1 MPSYVKKT
9 GRPNTG
15 SKKQIGPG
23 KWEVVVG
30 HGSRADGKLRQIRRR
45 VDGTEADANEML
57 GEIFRELDAAPCLN
71 TGYTLGRYFEEKFL
85 PDRADL
91 ANQTLETHKQMWKHV
106 PQQWKDED
114 LVERDH
120 DEVQRWIL
128 SLAPGVAPTA
138 VKTFRAVNNA
148 AWYDGLFK
156 EKPYKAPFRYPRER
170 GSRTKKRITIWNAQ
184 MVAQA
189 LDALEHTD
197 FYGLFLCAAGAGLRR
212 GEAIAMDWENIEFEP
227 EEWDEDGNVIHWWAR
242 LTVDSSVSAIDGE
255 TDTKTVESHR
265 ICPLAPIF
273 ADRLH
278 RVARESGPV
287 ARSRNGRRMSLSTVR
302 RRWEGSFDEGGKLED
317 LPYIPLGRL
326 RHTNST
332 IMRQNGVEDSVI
344 ADYHGHVDPGSVDQQ
359 HYLMPTNEV
368 LDDAADAF
376 GDAVQ
381 SAYEILHSENVH
393 GRRRRRRR

>member
-1 MPSYVKKT
+1 MPSYVKRA

-15 SKKQIGPG
+15 YKKQVGPD
-23 KWEVVVG
+23 KWDLIVT
-30 HGSRADGKLRQIRRR
+30 HGSKADGTPRRIHRR
-45 VDGTEADANEML
+45 VSGTEADAYAML
-57 GEIFRELDAAPCLN
+57 DQIYEELGTAPCLN

-85 PDRADL
+85 PGRSDL

-128 SLAPGVAPTA
+128 GLAPGVAPTA
-138 VKTFRAVNNA
+138 MKTFRAVNNA
-148 AWYDGLFK
+148 AWYDGLFT
-156 EKPYKAPFRYPRER
+156 EKPYKAPFRYPRVR
-170 GSRTKKRITIWNAQ
+170 GSRTKKRITIWNAN
-184 MVAQA
+184 MVAEA

-197 FYGLFLCAAGAGLRR
+197 YFGLFLCAAGAGLRR
-212 GEAIAMDWENIEFEP
+212 GEAIGMDWENIEFEP
-227 EEWDEDGNVIHWWAR
+227 DEWDEEGNVIHWWAR

-255 TDTKTVESHR
+255 TDTKTTESYR
-265 ICPLAPIF
+265 ICPLAPVF

-278 RVARESGPV
+278 SIAHESGPV
-287 ARSRNGRRMSLSTVR
+287 ARSRDGGRMSLSTVR
-302 RRWEGSFDEGGKLED
+302 RRWEGSFKEGGKLEK

-368 LDDAADAF
+368 LDDAADVF
-376 GDAVQ
+376 GEAIQRAHDA
-381 SAYEILHSENVH
+381 LHRDRTH
-393 GRRRRRRR
+393 GSMRRRRR